1 MQLALASKR
10 TPVWPDVACNSRWLD
25 DEKAAAQRG
34 RSGQP
39 KKWMAE
45 DWRGDIEIVPR
56 LPLDGPPSTHRCLVW
71 YYYEEAC
78 DMQVSHPAPTSPPL
92 QAVCMLADSAT
103 FEGSSLPLPQLRW
116 SSAWDLSGKDK
127 VVLCSA
133 SLRRRSA
140 SSQVNCVSQ
149 A

>member
-1 MQLALASKR
+1 MQSRPTPVQLAVASKR
-10 TPVWPDVACNSRWLD
+10 TPVWPDVACNSLWLD
-25 DEKAAAQRG
+25 DEEATAQRG

-78 DMQVSHPAPTSPPL
+78 DMQ
-92 QAVCMLADSAT
+92 
-103 FEGSSLPLPQLRW
+103 
-116 SSAWDLSGKDK
+116 
-127 VVLCSA
+127 A
-133 SLRRRSA
+133 SQSEA
-140 SSQVNCVSQ
+140 

>member
-1 MQLALASKR
+1 MCMTPAQLAVASKR
-10 TPVWPDVACNSRWLD
+10 TPVWPDVACNSLWLD
-25 DEKAAAQRG
+25 DGKAAAQRG

-78 DMQVSHPAPTSPPL
+78 DMQVTYHQQHHCQFA
-92 QAVCMLADSAT
+92 
-103 FEGSSLPLPQLRW
+103 
-116 SSAWDLSGKDK
+116 
-127 VVLCSA
+127 
-133 SLRRRSA
+133 
-140 SSQVNCVSQ
+140 
-149 A
+149 